1 MSRGRSSVGRAASA
15 LGGGVALAG
24 VGYAAYAAAVWLR
37 YGRDGADGRSGNAAD
52 LLDRF
57 MPVYEVEDRHATVV
71 DAPAS
76 ATFEAARAMDINRA
90 PLVRAIFT
98 VRTLPS
104 RVRGH
109 VLPGVSRSLVD
120 ETQKLGWRVLS
131 EIPGKALVMGA
142 YTQPWRS
149 EVTFHGLAPGE
160 FRAFNKPGYAKIVWT
175 LEVEW
180 LGPAKSRFVT
190 RTRVAT
196 TDRYARERFRR
207 YWAVMSPGI
216 LLIRRASL
224 GLVKRDAEHRWKG
237 RRSA

>member
-1 MSRGRSSVGRAASA
+1 
-15 LGGGVALAG
+15 
-24 VGYAAYAAAVWLR
+24 
-37 YGRDGADGRSGNAAD
+37 
-52 LLDRF
+52 
-57 MPVYEVEDRHATVV
+57 
-71 DAPAS
+71 
-76 ATFEAARAMDINRA
+76 MDINRA
-90 PLVRAIFT
+90 PLVRTIFT